1 MGNKVYKKENIFYV
15 DPQHTKR
22 YYGPIKINNN
32 LEWIGRDGTS
42 TYMRSIEYTPSEEA
56 IKKLKEY
63 EGWHEGWQDDGKGN
77 LTTGWGFKITPEL
90 KKQYPNGMSRQ
101 QADEYLVNVAIPERV
116 DALLRSVPNADRYN
130 QNQLDALF
138 SYIYNIGE
146 GAFTKKSPKLQ
157 EALLN
162 RDIQGIVDNM
172 DYGYNQKNLSGLR
185 KRRNWERQLFLTPM
199 QRPASYHIGGKI
211 KLIPRTIKYN

>member
-63 EGWHEGWQDDGKGN
+63 EGWHKGWQDDGKGN
-77 LTTGWGFKITPEL
+77 LTTGWGFKMT
-90 KKQYPNGMSRQ
+90 
-101 QADEYLVNVAIPERV
+101 
-116 DALLRSVPNADRYN
+116 
-130 QNQLDALF
+130 
-138 SYIYNIGE
+138 
-146 GAFTKKSPKLQ
+146 
-157 EALLN
+157 LN
-162 RDIQGIVDNM
+162 
-172 DYGYNQKNLSGLR
+172 
-185 KRRNWERQLFLTPM
+185 
-199 QRPASYHIGGKI
+199 
-211 KLIPRTIKYN
+211 